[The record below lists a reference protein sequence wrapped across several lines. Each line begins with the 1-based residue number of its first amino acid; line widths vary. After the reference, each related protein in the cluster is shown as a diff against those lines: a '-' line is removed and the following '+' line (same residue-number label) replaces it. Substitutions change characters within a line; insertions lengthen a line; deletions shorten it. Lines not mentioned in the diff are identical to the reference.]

1 MYQEHKINIKINI
14 IKYIY
19 KKKSSN
25 KKSNTTLLVEHSN
38 FFSMLIDINI
48 K

>member
-19 KKKSSN
+19 KKKAATKN
-25 KKSNTTLLVEHSN
+25 QIQHYLLSIQTS
-38 FFSMLIDINI
+38 FPCL
-48 K
+48 